1 MRQGRQG
8 ISEREPRS
16 RVLVVDDDPGLRSL
30 LVSVLGAAG
39 LDVVEANDGGRAV
52 AAVDEERPELVILD
66 VDLPGLSGYEV
77 CHQLRAKFATLPILL
92 LSGERVESYDRVAG
106 LLLGADDFMQ
116 KPFATDEL
124 LARARRM
131 IKTAAPRDTPLTAR
145 ETEVLSLL
153 AQGATHKAIAQ
164 ELFIAP
170 KTAAK
175 HIERILSKLGL
186 HSRASAVAWAFEHG
200 LVSPRAN
207 GGSESVRQAQG

>member
-1 MRQGRQG
+1 
-8 ISEREPRS
+8 
-16 RVLVVDDDPGLRSL
+16 VDDDPGLRSL
-30 LVSVLGAAG
+30 LVSVLAAAG
-39 LDVVEANDGGRAV
+39 LDVVEANDGVRAV
-52 AAVDEERPELVILD
+52 AAVEETRPELVILD

-116 KPFATDEL
+116 KPFAVDEL

-131 IKTAAPRDTPLTAR
+131 IKPSASRVTRLTPREA
-145 ETEVLSLL
+145 EVLALL
-153 AQGATHKAIAQ
+153 AQGANHTAIAH

-170 KTAAK
+170 KTVAK

-200 LVSPRAN
+200 LVSPGGN
-207 GGSESVRQAQG
+207 GTSAPARQAPR

>member
-1 MRQGRQG
+1 
-8 ISEREPRS
+8 
-16 RVLVVDDDPGLRSL
+16 
-30 LVSVLGAAG
+30 VSVLETAG
-39 LDVVEANDGGRAV
+39 LDVVEADDGGRAV
-52 AAVDEERPELVILD
+52 AAVNESRPGLVILD

-124 LARARRM
+124 LARVRRM
-131 IKTAAPRDTPLTAR
+131 IGRSSAPDTPLTPR
-145 ETEVLSLL
+145 ETQVLALL
-153 AQGATHKAIAQ
+153 AQGATHKAIAE
-164 ELFIAP
+164 ELVIAP

-200 LVSPRAN
+200 IVSPGQAEHTN
-207 GGSESVRQAQG
+207 GG

>member
-1 MRQGRQG
+1 MN
-8 ISEREPRS
+8 IREPRHL
-16 RVLVVDDDPGLRSL
+16 VLVVDDDPGLRSL
-30 LVSVLGAAG
+30 LVDVLKGEGFEVTEAA
-39 LDVVEANDGGRAV
+39 DGERAL
-52 AAVDEERPELVILD
+52 AAVQDSRPALVVLD

-77 CHQLRAKFATLPILL
+77 CFQLRGRFGALPILL

-116 KPFATDEL
+116 KPFAVDEL

-131 IKTAAPRDTPLTAR
+131 IKPSVSRDTPLTPR
-145 ETEVLSLL
+145 EAEVLTLL

-200 LVSPRAN
+200 LVSPRRN
-207 GGSESVRQAQG
+207 GGAEPARQAQS